1 MTSFMDA
8 DFLLK
13 TQTAKTLYHDHAE
26 KMPIID
32 YHCHINPQEIYED
45 KRYQSITEVWLGGDH
60 YKRRVMRA
68 CGVPEYYVTGPADLE
83 CLGKM
88 VENISCNNTL
98 HYFRFDELI

>member
-1 MTSFMDA
+1 MTPFMDA

-45 KRYQSITEVWLGGDH
+45 KHYQSITEVRPGGDH
-60 YKRRVMRA
+60 YKWRVMRA
-68 CGVPEYYVTGPADLE
+68 CSVPEYYVTGPADLE
-83 CLGKM
+83 RLGKM

>member
-1 MTSFMDA
+1 MTPFMDA

-13 TQTAKTLYHDHAE
+13 TQTAKKLYHDHAE

-32 YHCHINPQEIYED
+32 YRCHINPQEIYED

-60 YKRRVMRA
+60 YKWRVMRA

-83 CLGKM
+83 RLGKM
-88 VENISCNNTL
+88 VENISYNNTL

>member
-1 MTSFMDA
+1 MTPFMDA

-32 YHCHINPQEIYED
+32 YHCHINPQEIYKD

-60 YKRRVMRA
+60 YKWRVMRA

-83 CLGKM
+83 RLGKM
-88 VENISCNNTL
+88 VENISYNNTL

>member
-1 MTSFMDA
+1 MTPFMDA

-60 YKRRVMRA
+60 YKWRVMRA

-88 VENISCNNTL
+88 AENISYNNTL

>member
-1 MTSFMDA
+1 MDEN
-8 DFLLK
+8 FLLK
-13 TQTAKTLYHDHAE
+13 TPAARKLFFDYASQ
-26 KMPIID
+26 MPIID

-60 YKRRVMRA
+60 YKRRGMRA

-83 CLGKM
+83 RLGKM